1 MKRPGFP
8 AYFPA
13 KRLDFPAKRAG
24 AFGRRGGV
32 RYAHPGAVEGSA
44 AERAT
49 SKEESVMSSLRD
61 QLSRRVYSTDQG
73 DLRGRNEEG
82 SSQARDRARL
92 EALDGI
98 VRIKRET
105 AGRKGKGVTTVHG
118 VPLEEKALKTLAQA
132 LKKRCGSGGAL
143 KEGVI
148 EIQGDHREVLRAEL
162 EKRGFSVRLA
172 GG

>member
-1 MKRPGFP
+1 
-8 AYFPA
+8 
-13 KRLDFPAKRAG
+13 
-24 AFGRRGGV
+24 
-32 RYAHPGAVEGSA
+32 
-44 AERAT
+44 
-49 SKEESVMSSLRD
+49 MSSLRD

-73 DLRGRNEEG
+73 DLRGQTE
-82 SSQARDRARL
+82 SDLQARDRARL
-92 EALDGI
+92 DALDGI

-162 EKRGFSVRLA
+162 EKRGFSVKLA